1 MPINRKMMK
10 SMKDQY
16 GPKRGERAYYATERK
31 QKQKGEG
38 TTRNQRGLVQPMGV
52 KGGTK
57 MYNKGGMVSNCGA
70 SMKPNGKSRK

>member
-31 QKQKGEG
+31 QKQKGTTG
-38 TTRNQRGLVQPMGV
+38 TTRGLAQPMGV
-52 KGGTK
+52 KGGVK
-57 MYNKGGMVSNCGA
+57 MYNKGGMVANCGA